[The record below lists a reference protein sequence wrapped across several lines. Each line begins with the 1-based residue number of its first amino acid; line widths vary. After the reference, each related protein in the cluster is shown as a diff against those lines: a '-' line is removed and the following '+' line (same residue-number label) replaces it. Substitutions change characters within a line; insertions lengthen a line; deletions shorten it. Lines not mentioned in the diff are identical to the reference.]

1 MKAFLNEKGVM
12 EIALRNRDGKIR
24 SIQKVMISNLSESQ
38 QELTQNVIHILNKNT
53 LLNERNLNLLGN
65 VAKLEKIGLLF
76 NGMNLCA
83 SCVGFK
89 VMYAKLDEMSSE
101 INQKLNLLQKTVNQ
115 TQDIRNDYEFNKVL
129 AEHTDMLDSER
140 RQQPYS
146 EEKMRKLVDREYN
159 VLMLLISS
167 FQKDVSGDEK
177 SLIFSIFSMLS
188 MFTVSLRTFD
198 ELYYFNNRQALGE
211 KEAWHLAHDKWM
223 SVYDTFSSAWFIE
236 KLQDYERENPSR
248 VTLYSFVR

>member
-1 MKAFLNEKGVM
+1 MSDITVINALEQMKAFLNEKGVM

-115 TQDIRNDYEFNKVL
+115 TQDIRNEYEFNKVL

-146 EEKMRKLVDREYN
+146 EEKMRNLVDREYN
-159 VLMLLISS
+159 VLKLLISS
-167 FQKDVSGDEK
+167 FQKDVSRDEK

-198 ELYYFNNRQALGE
+198 ELYYFNNRQALVE
-211 KEAWHLAHDKWM
+211 KEAWHMAHDKWM
-223 SVYDTFSSAWFIE
+223 SVYDAVSSAW
-236 KLQDYERENPSR
+236 
-248 VTLYSFVR
+248 